1 MPKVRSELKIAIHEE
16 LNKASLELRKD
27 PSNLT
32 ACHYYDS
39 INRLMKICEERKS
52 NTRGGN
58 ILIPSQNLQKNCIF
72 PLAK

>member
-1 MPKVRSELKIAIHEE
+1 MPKVRSVLKVTLYEE

-39 INRLMKICEERKS
+39 IKRIIDICEER
-52 NTRGGN
+52 NRY
-58 ILIPSQNLQKNCIF
+58 
-72 PLAK
+72 

>member
-1 MPKVRSELKIAIHEE
+1 MPKVRSALKVALHEE

-39 INRLMKICEERKS
+39 IKRIIDICEER
-52 NTRGGN
+52 NRY
-58 ILIPSQNLQKNCIF
+58 
-72 PLAK
+72 

>member
-1 MPKVRSELKIAIHEE
+1 MPTVKSKLKTALYEE

-39 INRLMKICEERKS
+39 MKRIIDICEER
-52 NTRGGN
+52 NRY
-58 ILIPSQNLQKNCIF
+58 
-72 PLAK
+72 